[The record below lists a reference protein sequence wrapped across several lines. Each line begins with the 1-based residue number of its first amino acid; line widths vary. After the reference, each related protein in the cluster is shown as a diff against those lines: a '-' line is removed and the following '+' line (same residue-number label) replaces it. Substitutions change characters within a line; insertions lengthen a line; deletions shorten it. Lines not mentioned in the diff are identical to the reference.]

1 MAVPFPSPARCLNGC
16 LLCLPFLPRFV
27 SLLPA
32 FIVFFSSPSPLVFP
46 PRGQSCRWV
55 LVCFFFYYL
64 YLLYF
69 QYSFFS
75 HLLAISLSRSH
86 LAFSFLLIIILQPFT
101 LSYLPYIYKPHLH
114 FFKIFSSSKSPTTS
128 THLLLLLFP
137 SSTPY
142 LLSPHTLHPSR
153 SPISFILN
161 VPHLSSTLHSPL
173 RNPHLLI
180 CSLHYTFKSDIVS
193 LTPSLSKLHSHRI

>member
-1 MAVPFPSPARCLNGC
+1 MGVYCACLFFLVSCLFYRPLLCFFLLLLPLYSLRVANHAGGYLSVFFSIIYIYCISNIRSFLTCLPFPSPA
-16 LLCLPFLPRFV
+16 PIWP
-27 SLLPA
+27 
-32 FIVFFSSPSPLVFP
+32 SPS
-46 PRGQSCRWV
+46 SSSS
-55 LVCFFFYYL
+55 FYSRL
-64 YLLYF
+64 
-69 QYSFFS
+69 
-75 HLLAISLSRSH
+75 HLRH
-86 LAFSFLLIIILQPFT
+86 
-101 LSYLPYIYKPHLH
+101 LPYIYKPHLH

-142 LLSPHTLHPSR
+142 LLSPHTLHLSR
-153 SPISFILN
+153 TPISFILN